1 MGAMDN
7 MKDKARDLAGEHG
20 DKVDQGIDKAG
31 QMAKDKAPD
40 QHDDKIDQGVE
51 RGKDAAQDFGGT
63 ER

>member
-31 QMAKDKAPD
+31 QMAKDKTPD
-40 QHDDKIDQGVE
+40 QHDDKVDQGVE